1 MRRLV
6 TIGLAKADLAAFE
19 AYEAKVLPLVDR
31 HGGALEFRVRALDGS
46 SETHL
51 LRFPDIEAYDAYRAD
66 PARQAVQDEWR
77 ACGATASAVEVETVA
92 SGATPAGRLIDH
104 AWAVDFAKKWVS
116 AWNDADLERIL
127 SHYTDDFEMA
137 SPLIRERM
145 GVASGRLK
153 GKAAVRPYWALGLAG
168 DPPLRF
174 ELLDVLAGMDVVAIS
189 YRSATRGRRVIERLQ
204 FNEAGLV
211 TRAEAL
217 YCDDR

>member
-1 MRRLV
+1 MA
-6 TIGLAKADLAAFE
+6 TMPMTSADSHGAANPADYAE
-19 AYEAKVLPLVDR
+19 W
-31 HGGALEFRVRALDGS
+31 LD
-46 SETHL
+46 
-51 LRFPDIEAYDAYRAD
+51 PAYRAD
-66 PARQAVQDEWR
+66 SVRQALQDQ
-77 ACGATASAVEVETVA
+77 ACGAASSAAEVDLVGVGEV
-92 SGATPAGRLIDH
+92 SGGRLIDH
-104 AWAVDFAKKWVS
+104 AWAVAFAEHWIS

-145 GVASGRLK
+145 GVASGRLR

-204 FNEAGLV
+204 FNADGLA
-211 TRAEAL
+211 THAEAL
-217 YCDDR
+217 YCDDL